1 MTGSSSLERK
11 LKREVASR
19 KAAETLLEQKS
30 LELYESNQ
38 QLSVALKKL
47 EMKSENDLRKFEF
60 EEQIDATLIKFGRTF
75 LSSTFDETMIAS
87 FLEQLTSKSVVS
99 GAYLSLSQEHLSS
112 LRRHQFGHLVLA
124 HENAI
129 QTKPHW
135 IENRLYLPIIID
147 SVILGELIF
156 SVALDQVDQEFTSK
170 QMGLVSDL
178 VHGVISR
185 HLSLEREVELR
196 KRAEASEKATKEF
209 VAMINHELR
218 TPLNGVLGSAELLS
232 KTELGEEQQQYL
244 GNLIQSGDLLRVI
257 INDLLD
263 FSKMNAGMM
272 EIIDK
277 VFAWKDLENALTGVF
292 AAKAA
297 EKRIHF
303 SIDKKLGIPEFL
315 IGDFERIT
323 QILVNLIGNAIKF
336 TNLGGV
342 VLRVE
347 WQNGYANFEVE
358 DTGIGIPLE
367 AQKALF
373 DPFVQ
378 ADRSTK
384 RNFEGSGLG
393 LAICKNLVDLMGGDI
408 SFASV
413 PRQGTIFKLKIP
425 LKQGEAQGR
434 GSGDVSD
441 GKHIE
446 LAGRSVLVVDD
457 IRMNQVIVTQM
468 LKKLDIK
475 PDLKNNGL
483 EAVDAVKANEYEL
496 IFMDCRMPEM
506 DGYEATV
513 HLREIG
519 FTKPIIAL
527 TAGTTLEERQKCIE
541 SGMNDIFIEPF
552 THNLFNIRGGIRL
565 GEYV

>member
-1 MTGSSSLERK
+1 MTGNSLLERK
-11 LKREVASR
+11 LKREIASR
-19 KAAETLLEQKS
+19 KAAELLLEQKS

-47 EMKSENDLRKFEF
+47 EMKSEKDLRKFEF
-60 EEQIDATLIKFGRTF
+60 EEQIDATLIRFGRTF

-87 FLEQLTSKSVVS
+87 FLEQLTSNSVVS
-99 GAYLSLSQEHLSS
+99 GAYLYLEAERLSS
-112 LRRHQFGHLVLA
+112 LRRHQFGHLALA
-124 HENAI
+124 HDAPIANKPRWNGNA
-129 QTKPHW
+129 
-135 IENRLYLPIIID
+135 LYLPITID
-147 SVILGELIF
+147 ANILGELIF
-156 SVALDQVDQEFTSK
+156 SVALDQVDQEFISK
-170 QMGLVSDL
+170 QMVLVSDL

-218 TPLNGVLGSAELLS
+218 TPLNGVLGSADLLS
-232 KTELGEEQQQYL
+232 KTALGDEQQQYL
-244 GNLIQSGDLLRVI
+244 SNLTHSGDLLRVI

-277 VFAWKDLENALTGVF
+277 VFAWKALEDALTGVF

-315 IGDFERIT
+315 VGDFERIT
-323 QILVNLIGNAIKF
+323 QILVNLIGNSIKF
-336 TNLGGV
+336 TQLGGV

-347 WQNGYANFEVE
+347 WNNGFAHFEIE

-367 AQKALF
+367 AQQALF

-384 RNFEGSGLG
+384 RSFEGSGLG
-393 LAICKNLVDLMGGDI
+393 LAICKNLVDLMKGQI
-408 SFASV
+408 SYVSE
-413 PRQGTIFKLKIP
+413 PRKGTTFQVVVP
-425 LKQGEAQGR
+425 LKRGEAPANLAGSEATGR
-434 GSGDVSD
+434 Q
-441 GKHIE
+441 IE
-446 LAGRSVLVVDD
+446 LAGRNILVVDD

-468 LKKLDIK
+468 LKKLDIT

-483 EAVDAVKANEYEL
+483 EAMEAVKNKDYEL

-513 HLREIG
+513 HLREDG
-519 FTKPIIAL
+519 FNNPIIAL
-527 TAGTTLEERQKCIE
+527 TAGTTLEERKKCIE
-541 SGMNDIFIEPF
+541 SGMDDILTKPYTAADIEQVMCKW
-552 THNLFNIRGGIRL
+552 LK
-565 GEYV
+565 E

>member
-1 MTGSSSLERK
+1 MTGNSSLERK

-19 KAAETLLEQKS
+19 KAAESLLEQKS

-47 EMKSENDLRKFEF
+47 EMKSEKDLRKFEF
-60 EEQIDATLIKFGRTF
+60 EEQIDATLIRFGRTF

-87 FLEQLTSKSVVS
+87 FLEQLTSNSVVS
-99 GAYLSLSQEHLSS
+99 GAYLYLEAERLSS
-112 LRRHQFGHLVLA
+112 LRRHQFGHLALA
-124 HENAI
+124 HDAPIANKPRWNGNA
-129 QTKPHW
+129 
-135 IENRLYLPIIID
+135 LYLPITID
-147 SVILGELIF
+147 ANILGELIF
-156 SVALDQVDQEFTSK
+156 SVALDQVEQEFISK
-170 QMGLVSDL
+170 QMVLVSDL

-218 TPLNGVLGSAELLS
+218 TPLNGVLGSADLLS
-232 KTELGEEQQQYL
+232 KTALGDEQQQYL
-244 GNLIQSGDLLRVI
+244 SNLTHSGDLLRVI

-277 VFAWKDLENALTGVF
+277 VFAWKALEDALTGVF

-315 IGDFERIT
+315 VGDFERIT

-336 TNLGGV
+336 TQLGGV

-347 WQNGYANFEVE
+347 WNNGFAHFEIE

-367 AQKALF
+367 AQQALF

-384 RNFEGSGLG
+384 RSFEGSGLG
-393 LAICKNLVDLMGGDI
+393 LAICKNLVDLMKGQI
-408 SFASV
+408 SYVSE
-413 PRQGTIFKLKIP
+413 PRKGTTFQVVVP
-425 LKQGEAQGR
+425 LKRGEAPANLAGSEATGR
-434 GSGDVSD
+434 Q
-441 GKHIE
+441 IE
-446 LAGRSVLVVDD
+446 LAGRKILVVDD

-468 LKKLDIK
+468 LKKLDIT

-483 EAVDAVKANEYEL
+483 EALEAVKNKDYEL

-513 HLREIG
+513 HLREDG
-519 FTKPIIAL
+519 FNNPIIAL
-527 TAGTTLEERQKCIE
+527 TAGTTLEERKKCIE
-541 SGMNDIFIEPF
+541 SGMDDILTKPYTAADIEQVMCKW
-552 THNLFNIRGGIRL
+552 LK
-565 GEYV
+565 E

>member
-1 MTGSSSLERK
+1 M
-11 LKREVASR
+11 
-19 KAAETLLEQKS
+19 
-30 LELYESNQ
+30 
-38 QLSVALKKL
+38 ALKKL
-47 EMKSENDLRKFEF
+47 EMKSQKDLCKFEF

-75 LSSTFDETMIAS
+75 LSSTFGESMITS
-87 FLEQLTSKSVVS
+87 FLEQLTLNSIVL
-99 GAYLSLSQEHLSS
+99 GAYLYLVPENVSP
-112 LRRHQFGHLVLA
+112 LRNHQFGYLQLA
-124 HENAI
+124 NNRPI
-129 QTKPHW
+129 QSKPHW
-135 IENRLYLPIIID
+135 RKNCLHLPIIIG
-147 SVILGELIF
+147 STTFGELIF
-156 SVALDQVDQEFTSK
+156 SLELDQVEQEFIFK
-170 QMGLVSDL
+170 QMVLVSDL

-185 HLSLEREVELR
+185 HLSVQREVKLR

-209 VAMINHELR
+209 VAMVNHELR
-218 TPLNGVLGSAELLS
+218 TPLNGVLGSADLLD
-232 KTELGEEQQQYL
+232 KTLLDDEQQQYL
-244 GNLIQSGDLLRVI
+244 SNLIHSGDLLRVI

-315 IGDFERIT
+315 IGDFERVT

-384 RNFEGSGLG
+384 RSFEGSGLG

-413 PRQGTIFKLKIP
+413 PRQGTMFKLKIP
-425 LKQGEAQGR
+425 LKKGEAQGR

-457 IRMNQVIVTQM
+457 IRMNQVIVTQT

-483 EAVDAVKANEYEL
+483 EAVDAVKANQYEL

-513 HLREIG
+513 HLRENG

-541 SGMNDIFIEPF
+541 SGMNDILTKPYTAADIEQ
-552 THNLFNIRGGIRL
+552 IMCKWL
-565 GEYV
+565 GE

>member
-1 MTGSSSLERK
+1 MAGSSSLERK

-30 LELYESNQ
+30 LELYEANQ

-47 EMKSENDLRKFEF
+47 EMQSEHDLRKFEF

-87 FLEQLTSKSVVS
+87 FLEQLTSNSVVS
-99 GAYLSLSQEHLSS
+99 GAYLYLSDTHLSS
-112 LRRHQFGHLVLA
+112 LRRHQFGHLNLA
-124 HENAI
+124 HDAPI
-129 QTKPHW
+129 DAKPRW
-135 IENRLYLPIIID
+135 QAQKLYLPIIID
-147 SVILGELIF
+147 SMNLGELVF
-156 SVALDQVDQEFTSK
+156 SVDLEQVDQEFISK
-170 QMGLVSDL
+170 QMVLVSDL

-232 KTELGEEQQQYL
+232 KTPLEEEQLQYL
-244 GNLIQSGDLLRVI
+244 GNLSQSGDLLRVI

-272 EIIDK
+272 EIINK

-303 SIDKKLGIPEFL
+303 SIDKKLGIPEYL

-347 WQNGYANFEVE
+347 WSDGCALFEVE

-367 AQKALF
+367 AQQALF

-384 RNFEGSGLG
+384 RSFEGSGLG
-393 LAICKNLVDLMGGDI
+393 LAICKNLVDLMDGEI
-408 SFASV
+408 SFVSE
-413 PRQGTIFKLKIP
+413 PRKGTIFKVKLP
-425 LKQGEAQGR
+425 LKQGQAQGR
-434 GSGDVSD
+434 AAGDVLIGHQIDLS
-441 GKHIE
+441 
-446 LAGRSVLVVDD
+446 GRSVLVVDD

-468 LKKLDIK
+468 LKKLDIT

-483 EAVDAVKANEYEL
+483 EALDAVKEKDYEL

-513 HLREIG
+513 RLRENG
-519 FTKPIIAL
+519 FHRPIIAL
-527 TAGTTLEERQKCIE
+527 TAGTTLEERQKCVE
-541 SGMNDIFIEPF
+541 SGMDDILTKPYTAADIEQMMCKW
-552 THNLFNIRGGIRL
+552 LD
-565 GEYV
+565 E

>member
-1 MTGSSSLERK
+1 MTGNSSLERK
-11 LKREVASR
+11 LKREIASR
-19 KAAETLLEQKS
+19 KAAELLLEQKS

-47 EMKSENDLRKFEF
+47 EMKSEKDLRKFEF
-60 EEQIDATLIKFGRTF
+60 EEQIDATLIRFGRTF

-87 FLEQLTSKSVVS
+87 FLEQLTSNSVVS
-99 GAYLSLSQEHLSS
+99 GAYLYLEAERLSS
-112 LRRHQFGHLVLA
+112 LRRHQFGHLALA
-124 HENAI
+124 HDAPITSKPRWEGNA
-129 QTKPHW
+129 
-135 IENRLYLPIIID
+135 LYLPITID
-147 SVILGELIF
+147 SSILGELIF
-156 SVALDQVDQEFTSK
+156 SVALDQVEQEFISK
-170 QMGLVSDL
+170 QMVLVSDL

-185 HLSLEREVELR
+185 HLSLDREVELR

-218 TPLNGVLGSAELLS
+218 TPLNGVLGSADLLS
-232 KTELGEEQQQYL
+232 KTLLGDEQQQYL
-244 GNLIQSGDLLRVI
+244 SNLTHSGDLLRVI

-277 VFAWKDLENALTGVF
+277 VFAWKALEDALTGVF
-292 AAKAA
+292 SAKAA

-315 IGDFERIT
+315 VGDFERIT

-336 TNLGGV
+336 TQLGGV

-347 WQNGYANFEVE
+347 WNNGFAHFEIE

-367 AQKALF
+367 AQQALF

-384 RNFEGSGLG
+384 RSFEGSGLG
-393 LAICKNLVDLMGGDI
+393 LAICKNLVDLMKGQI
-408 SFASV
+408 SFVSE
-413 PRQGTIFKLKIP
+413 PRKGTTFQVVVP
-425 LKQGEAQGR
+425 LKRGEAPANLAGSEATGR
-434 GSGDVSD
+434 Q
-441 GKHIE
+441 IE
-446 LAGRSVLVVDD
+446 LAGRNILVVDD

-468 LKKLDIK
+468 LKKLDIT

-483 EAVDAVKANEYEL
+483 EALEAVKNKDYEL

-513 HLREIG
+513 HLREDG
-519 FTKPIIAL
+519 FNNPIIAL
-527 TAGTTLEERQKCIE
+527 TAGTTLEERKKCIE
-541 SGMNDIFIEPF
+541 SGMDDILTKPYTAADIEQVMCKW
-552 THNLFNIRGGIRL
+552 LK
-565 GEYV
+565 E

>member
-1 MTGSSSLERK
+1 MTGNSSLERK

-19 KAAETLLEQKS
+19 KAAESLLEQKS

-47 EMKSENDLRKFEF
+47 EMKSEKDLRKFEF
-60 EEQIDATLIKFGRTF
+60 EEQIDATLIRFGRTF

-87 FLEQLTSKSVVS
+87 FLEQLTSNSVVS
-99 GAYLSLSQEHLSS
+99 GAYLYLEAERLSS
-112 LRRHQFGHLVLA
+112 LRRHQFGHLALA
-124 HENAI
+124 HAAPIVN
-129 QTKPHW
+129 KPHW
-135 IENRLYLPIIID
+135 NGNALYLPITID
-147 SVILGELIF
+147 ANILGELIF
-156 SVALDQVDQEFTSK
+156 SVALDQVDQEFISK
-170 QMGLVSDL
+170 QMVLVSDL

-218 TPLNGVLGSAELLS
+218 TPLNGVLGSADLLS
-232 KTELGEEQQQYL
+232 KTALGDEQQQYL
-244 GNLIQSGDLLRVI
+244 SNLTHSGDLLRVI

-277 VFAWKDLENALTGVF
+277 VFAWKALEDALTGVF

-315 IGDFERIT
+315 VGDFERIT

-336 TNLGGV
+336 TQLGGV

-347 WQNGYANFEVE
+347 WNNGFAHFEIE

-367 AQKALF
+367 AQQALF

-384 RNFEGSGLG
+384 RSFEGSGLG
-393 LAICKNLVDLMGGDI
+393 LAICKNLVDLMKGQI
-408 SFASV
+408 SFVSE
-413 PRQGTIFKLKIP
+413 PRKGTTFQVVVP
-425 LKQGEAQGR
+425 LKRGEAPANLA
-434 GSGDVSD
+434 GSEATSRQ
-441 GKHIE
+441 IE
-446 LAGRSVLVVDD
+446 LAGRNILVVDD

-468 LKKLDIK
+468 LKKLDII

-483 EAVDAVKANEYEL
+483 EALEAVKNKDYEL

-513 HLREIG
+513 HLREDG
-519 FTKPIIAL
+519 FNNPIIAL
-527 TAGTTLEERQKCIE
+527 TAGTTLEERKKCIE
-541 SGMNDIFIEPF
+541 SGMDDILTKPYTAADIEQVMCKW
-552 THNLFNIRGGIRL
+552 LK
-565 GEYV
+565 E